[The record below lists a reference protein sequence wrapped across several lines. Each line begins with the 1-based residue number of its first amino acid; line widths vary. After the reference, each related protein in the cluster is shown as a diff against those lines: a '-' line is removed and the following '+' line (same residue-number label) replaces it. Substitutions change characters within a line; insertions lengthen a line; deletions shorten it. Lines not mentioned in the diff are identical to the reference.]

1 MQANTIGRLHRILGV
16 GMDPRAVAELAADH
30 LESSERRD
38 GLAPRAHAEFF
49 LNNLARRINTSPARD
64 LGAHFLPALIVTGLG
79 IAIYSAGGAFSTTT
93 GGSPSWPVAVVA
105 VGLVWLVVVTS
116 RTQGFPT
123 QGALAPASVL
133 SLGAIL
139 DAMVMPVV
147 VPEDHGLRIGL
158 VVLGLTCPMI
168 FLRLRSRGRHSLAW
182 AEVRVAILED
192 RALRAAWR
200 GVALGL
206 AIIACAEVLALSRHE
221 LSNALQVGAVIS
233 GVGLAWM
240 ARSFHAAARLP
251 KAY

>member
-1 MQANTIGRLHRILGV
+1 VQANTIGRLHRILGV
-16 GMDPRAVAELAADH
+16 GMEPRAVAELAAEH
-30 LESSERRD
+30 LESNERRH
-38 GLAPRAHAEFF
+38 GLAPRDHAEFL
-49 LNNLARRINTSPARD
+49 LNNLARRINTPPARD

-79 IAIYSAGGAFSTTT
+79 IAIYSAGGTFSTAPT
-93 GGSPSWPVAVVA
+93 GAPSWPVAVVA

-123 QGALAPASVL
+123 RGALVPASVL
-133 SLGAIL
+133 SLGAVL
-139 DAMVMPVV
+139 DALVMPVV
-147 VPEDHGLRIGL
+147 VPEDHSLRIGL
-158 VVLGLTCPMI
+158 VIMGLTCPVI
-168 FLRLRSRGRHSLAW
+168 FLRLRSRGRHSLSW
-182 AEVRVAILED
+182 VEVRVAILED

-200 GVALGL
+200 GVAFGL
-206 AIIACAEVLALSRHE
+206 MLIAFAEVLALSRHE